1 MTRNYFNNITTV
13 QNLLDRRTLLEGLAE
28 EAAEL
33 SQAALKL
40 IRAEKM
46 NSNVTPVDV
55 VEAHKQLLEEIA
67 DVQCYLNVLGLS
79 PQRSAYMNVFVEQ
92 KMLRWIER
100 LERARNEK
108 ES

>member
-1 MTRNYFNNITTV
+1 MAKNYFENILIV
-13 QNLLDRRTLLEGLAE
+13 QKLLDRRTLLEGLAE

-46 NSNVTPVDV
+46 NSNVTPVDA
-55 VEAHKQLLEEIA
+55 VEAENQLLEEIA
-67 DVQCYLNVLGLS
+67 DVQCYLNVLELNY
-79 PQRSAYMNVFVEQ
+79 QRSVFMNILVEQ
-92 KMLRWIER
+92 KMQRWVER
-100 LERARNEK
+100 LESVENEK